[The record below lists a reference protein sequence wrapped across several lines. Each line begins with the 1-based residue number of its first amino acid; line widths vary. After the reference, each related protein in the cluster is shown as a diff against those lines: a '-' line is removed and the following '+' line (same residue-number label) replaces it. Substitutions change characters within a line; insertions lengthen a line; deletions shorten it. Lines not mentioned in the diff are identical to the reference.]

1 MKLIC
6 ILLALSLVSLS
17 MSHSLST
24 EEKCVLNCDIKSYMP
39 VCGTDDEGETRTFNN
54 LCILKTENCLRNLSF
69 QKTADG
75 PCP

>member
-1 MKLIC
+1 M
-6 ILLALSLVSLS
+6 
-17 MSHSLST
+17 
-24 EEKCVLNCDIKSYMP
+24 NCDIKAYMP

-75 PCP
+75 PCPQNETYEAEILNYN